1 MGQIDEMLDLIKW
14 GVDWLLKAVVIRK
27 RFSLAEILDQSE
39 SLMQRA
45 TLKTNK
51 SKEKVQIVY
60 VQVDD
65 KKSHS
70 KWNKPEEIKQG
81 WPRPSYF
88 INRQKP
94 GTDLCSEYV
103 AALSAAHLCFKRA
116 KQQELF
122 TEEGAGEFVAKL
134 KSVSLKL
141 WEFSEMAKVKNQGA
155 LEGVKYSD
163 SVPEAGEMYP
173 SSHYQDER
181 CWALLWL
188 YRATGDKKYYDS
200 ARQILI
206 FRKFNFMQQ
215 SKHMFRNGSF

>member
-1 MGQIDEMLDLIKW
+1 M
-14 GVDWLLKAVVIRK
+14 
-27 RFSLAEILDQSE
+27 
-39 SLMQRA
+39 
-45 TLKTNK
+45 
-51 SKEKVQIVY
+51 QIVY

-141 WEFSEMAKVKNQGA
+141 WEFSEMAKIKNQGA

-215 SKHMFRNGSF
+215 SKHMFRNGSSSQFSIRLKFFYRIWEVSIEIQLVFSNIQYMSVTYNLPTRFSNYRYALHRWYI

>member
-1 MGQIDEMLDLIKW
+1 MFSTLRLPIVQCY
-14 GVDWLLKAVVIRK
+14 WLKIWTNQSLEIR
-27 RFSLAEILDQSE
+27 
-39 SLMQRA
+39 
-45 TLKTNK
+45 K

-94 GTDLCSEYV
+94 GTDICSEYV

-173 SSHYQDER
+173 SSHYQDEAGFQID
-181 CWALLWL
+181 AL
-188 YRATGDKKYYDS
+188 
-200 ARQILI
+200 
-206 FRKFNFMQQ
+206 
-215 SKHMFRNGSF
+215 